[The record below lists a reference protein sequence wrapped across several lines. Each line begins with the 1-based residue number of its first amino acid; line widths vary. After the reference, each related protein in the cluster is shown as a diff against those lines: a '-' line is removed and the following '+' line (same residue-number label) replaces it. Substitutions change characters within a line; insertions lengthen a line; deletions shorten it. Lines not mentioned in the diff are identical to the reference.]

1 MRREIVLALTALSLA
16 GCATLQAG
24 DTRATEDLL
33 AAAGFQ
39 MKPADTP
46 ERLAHLQTL
55 KARTLVRR
63 PENGEPRYVYADPT
77 VCQCLYVGTEQQY
90 QEYRKLAQQKAAADE
105 ALWAAEDSREAWGYW
120 ALWPWP

>member
-1 MRREIVLALTALSLA
+1 MRGEIVLALTALSLA

-39 MKPADTP
+39 MKPADTA

-55 KARTLVRR
+55 KARTVVRQ
-63 PENGEPRYVYADPT
+63 PEGSEPRYVYADPQG
-77 VCQCLYVGTEQQY
+77 CKCLYVGTEQQY
-90 QEYRKLAQQKAAADE
+90 QEYRKLSQQQAADE
-105 ALWAAEDSREAWGYW
+105 ALWSAEDSREGWGYW